1 MTRKRTSRLHPQR
14 QQSRARAQPK
24 PTHLLVEARG
34 NLGTDTRRKRLVA
47 ECNVRA
53 AGLAD
58 LRARARKGADQPN
71 HGVLRAA
78 LELGLGRQRVDG
90 ERGHAVKFV
99 QLRRRELGHC
109 AGNYAG
115 EWSGAVIEVR
125 KEWWTNS
132 SGTIGL
138 RRTRQRSRDYSFA
151 GDS

>member
-1 MTRKRTSRLHPQR
+1 MTIEPG
-14 QQSRARAQPK
+14 QSADPRPK

-34 NLGTDTRRKRLVA
+34 NLGSDARRKRLVA

-90 ERGHAVKFV
+90 ERGHAVKLV
-99 QLRRRELGHC
+99 ELRRRELGHG
-109 AGNYAG
+109 AGSDAG
-115 EWSGAVIEVR
+115 KERGKCSG
-125 KEWWTNS
+125 
-132 SGTIGL
+132 
-138 RRTRQRSRDYSFA
+138 
-151 GDS
+151 